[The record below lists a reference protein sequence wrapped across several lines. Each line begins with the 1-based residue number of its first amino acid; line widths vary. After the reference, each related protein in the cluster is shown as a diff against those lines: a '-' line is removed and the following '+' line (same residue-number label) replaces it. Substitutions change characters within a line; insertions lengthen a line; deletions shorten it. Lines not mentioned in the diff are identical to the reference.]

1 MAFGIWWRPPTFAT
15 REGKTLLVVLHTSK
29 GSIIY
34 HKDTYIWTAERAT
47 MNKLRSFCGNPI
59 QRNPIQLT
67 QISLECPRV
76 PLRRGEGLPQF
87 HHSQYFLYKLTISWE
102 NIKFH
107 RHRVQNVLGSRI
119 GLKNRL
125 FDKKSVVFHRAESRW
140 CQVCNLLCQF
150 LTRSQFGRSRPCE
163 KWTEKNGKG
172 EQEVGNVRLG

>member
-1 MAFGIWWRPPTFAT
+1 MAIQSNAT
-15 REGKTLLVVLHTSK
+15 QSNWPK
-29 GSIIY
+29 Y
-34 HKDTYIWTAERAT
+34 PW
-47 MNKLRSFCGNPI
+47 N
-59 QRNPIQLT
+59 
-67 QISLECPRV
+67 V
-76 PLRRGEGLPQF
+76 PVFLSEEGEGLPQF

-150 LTRSQFGRSRPCE
+150 LTRSQFGRSPACE

-172 EQEVGNVRLG
+172 EQEVGLEMCGWVKNGMREGFCGRKEWARNIVIWQRWWVKM